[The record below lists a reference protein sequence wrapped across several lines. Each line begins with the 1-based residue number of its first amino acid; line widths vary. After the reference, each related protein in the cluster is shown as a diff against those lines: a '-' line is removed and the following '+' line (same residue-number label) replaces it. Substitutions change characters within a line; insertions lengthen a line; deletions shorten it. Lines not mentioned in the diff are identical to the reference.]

1 MLALEAAIR
10 TISETVYARAL
21 SPERALG
28 ATERLLI
35 CATGAVS
42 IRTDRDA
49 EK

>member
-1 MLALEAAIR
+1 M
-10 TISETVYARAL
+10 V
-21 SPERALG
+21 PEHALG

-35 CATGAVS
+35 CTTGAVS